1 VNNQKRMRRRK
12 ERKKERRDTKM
23 EDASGTCKE
32 EGSEEKMRRGGV
44 TGEIEREKRERKK
57 IQ

>member
-1 VNNQKRMRRRK
+1 MRRRK